1 VDHVDTQLTT
11 EQIAQITIDAFA
23 PLVCTPEFLD
33 YDHEYRFSVR
43 HPDTGKH
50 LKSGIYKTSKASN
63 ASELRKIVESFRA
76 FILDN
81 GMVLDEEWRFPDF
94 R

>member
-1 VDHVDTQLTT
+1 VDHVDTQLTM

-23 PLVCTPEFLD
+23 PLICTPEFLD
-33 YDHEYRFSVR
+33 YDHEFRFSVR
-43 HPDTGKH
+43 DPDTGKH
-50 LKSGIYKTSKASN
+50 LKSRVYKTSKASN

-76 FILDN
+76 FLLEN
-81 GMVLDEEWRFPDF
+81 GMALDEEWHFPEL